1 MRVYAVSLLIGLTL
15 SAPTAHEVVGQIPS
29 AQPSS
34 AREVAVTF
42 DDLPLNGPRLDLARL
57 QAMTAKLM
65 AVVTR
70 HNIPVVGFV
79 NESQLYVAGEIDARI
94 NVLKQ
99 WVEAGAELG
108 NHTFSHPSFKGASLP
123 AYQDDVVRGDTV
135 TKMLMKQS
143 GRQVRYFRH
152 PFLHMGDTNELESS
166 FERFLAERGYRIA
179 PVTVD
184 TVDWM
189 VLNAYNKARQAQS
202 SDTMERV
209 KAEYLQLAA
218 ERLAYSETMAGQLF
232 GRAIKQILL
241 LHANEL
247 NADTFESLV
256 QQIQS
261 RGYRFVTLEEALGD
275 EAYRWPPKYTATSQW
290 LRLWAESKDLS
301 FTPPDPPESLR

>member
-1 MRVYAVSLLIGLTL
+1 MRVYAVNLLIGL
-15 SAPTAHEVVGQIPS
+15 AFTAVPAQDAASPSPS

-34 AREVAVTF
+34 PKAVAVTF

-65 AVVTR
+65 AVVTK
-70 HNIPVVGFV
+70 HDIPVVGFV

-99 WVEAGAELG
+99 WVDAGAELG
-108 NHTFSHPSFKGASLP
+108 NHTFSHPSFKGASLA

-202 SDTMERV
+202 SDAIERV
-209 KAEYLQLAA
+209 NAEYLQLAA
-218 ERLAYSETMAGQLF
+218 QRLAFSEKMAGELF

-256 QQIQS
+256 QQMKT
-261 RGYRFVTLEEALGD
+261 RGYQFITLEEALGD
-275 EAYRWPPKYTATSQW
+275 DAYRWPPKYTATSQW
-290 LRLWAESKDLS
+290 LRLWAESTGLN